1 MQHNKPPTAKEI
13 DLLKKEFN
21 LKQRQ
26 LASCANVTLRA
37 MQYYLS
43 GERTMPTLTFEYMRK
58 NIYSRQILLSRKQ
71 IKEI

>member
-1 MQHNKPPTAKEI
+1 MQHNKPPTATEVS
-13 DLLKKEFN
+13 LLMKKLQ

-26 LASCANVTLRA
+26 MASCANVTLRA

-43 GERTMPTLTFEYMRK
+43 GERTMPALTFEYMRK
-58 NIYSRQILLSRKQ
+58 NIYQRQVLLSRKQ